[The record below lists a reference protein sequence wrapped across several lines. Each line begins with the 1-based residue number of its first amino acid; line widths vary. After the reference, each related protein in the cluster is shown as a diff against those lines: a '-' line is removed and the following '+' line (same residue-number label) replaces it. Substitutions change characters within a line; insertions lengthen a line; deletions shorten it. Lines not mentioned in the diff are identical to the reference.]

1 MILLSFDPSRARCQ
15 AAAAALSGFCQSNSA
30 VMTPS
35 VGTDMARSVHGDLS
49 LLWHTLVRYY
59 CQHPFVSK
67 CLGGLLVPGR
77 ISIARVRPGRSN
89 KRRFIMTSNTYL
101 WKNNFGFC
109 FLDSPNVEY
118 LLQWPDKLFE
128 ALLGLRW
135 IKEKDNVDPQ
145 TTLLDII
152 VKDRTLRLGVHII
165 IHKYY
170 GSILWCSALFP
181 ILISYVEPRV
191 TIPDR
196 ILSDTT
202 STDAIFHKPEGP
214 LCM

>member
-1 MILLSFDPSRARCQ
+1 MKLHFNFLQELRSEFKLVQKTIIIQWSSYPSTRVEPGAKPRQ
-15 AAAAALSGFCQSNSA
+15 PRSPDSASQTHA

-101 WKNNFGFC
+101 WKKIILGFV
-109 FLDSPNVEY
+109 SWT
-118 LLQWPDKLFE
+118 LQTSNIFYSDQMSCPKLYWDYDE
-128 ALLGLRW
+128 W
-135 IKEKDNVDPQ
+135 KKKI
-145 TTLLDII
+145 
-152 VKDRTLRLGVHII
+152 
-165 IHKYY
+165 
-170 GSILWCSALFP
+170 
-181 ILISYVEPRV
+181 
-191 TIPDR
+191 
-196 ILSDTT
+196 
-202 STDAIFHKPEGP
+202 
-214 LCM
+214 M